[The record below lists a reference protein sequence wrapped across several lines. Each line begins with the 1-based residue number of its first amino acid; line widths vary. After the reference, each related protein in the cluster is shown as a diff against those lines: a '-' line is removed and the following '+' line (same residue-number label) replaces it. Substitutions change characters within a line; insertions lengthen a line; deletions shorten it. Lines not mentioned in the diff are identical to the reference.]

1 MKQKFGT
8 ILEKEIIKKLKKRA
22 ADKEKPLNEII
33 AEALT
38 QYLSQMP
45 TREEALEAWARLN
58 NKPVRVSKRELQAV
72 LELDQWEQ

>member
-22 ADKEKPLNEII
+22 ADEERPLNEIVG
-33 AEALT
+33 EALN
-38 QYLSQMP
+38 QYLSRTP

-58 NKPVRVSKRELQAV
+58 SRPIRVSTKDLQAV
-72 LELDQWEQ
+72 LDLDNWEQ